1 MEQYFEVLLASRLF
15 AGVSRAELEAMLVC
29 LGGRVA
35 RYARDGEIL
44 GAGERTRCLGLVLS
58 GTVYVLRE
66 DFGETGISSRRQG
79 PEKCLEK
86 AMPACRRKR
95 FPSGR

>member
-58 GTVYVLRE
+58 GTVYV
-66 DFGETGISSRRQG
+66 RRQG

>member
-1 MEQYFEVLLASRLF
+1 M
-15 AGVSRAELEAMLVC
+15 C

-66 DFGETGISSRRQG
+66 DFWGNRNILTAAGPGEVFGESYACLPEEAIPIRAVEMCIRDRPGPVPSSQAGVPPRHG
-79 PEKCLEK
+79 W
-86 AMPACRRKR
+86 
-95 FPSGR
+95 